1 MTKGKAHGANRQYQL
16 ECRDVLTFRAPQ
28 LVPWL
33 EDGIDVPFN
42 LPDTCWTV
50 DVALRNPSGGLV
62 VAECRRTVNPVK
74 QDDLAAFAHK
84 VERLRKTLGILV
96 AGVFMAKKSLQI
108 GAIKVGQY
116 NNFDLVILEEGAG
129 PPSFSIT
136 FLRYDA
142 EREKRCKDMVMHVP
156 PLSVNLK
163 GTSIK
168 LTHRKTSGES
178 ESR

>member
-1 MTKGKAHGANRQYQL
+1 
-16 ECRDVLTFRAPQ
+16 VLTFRDPQ

-50 DVALRNPSGGLV
+50 DVALRNPLGKLV
-62 VAECRRTVNPVK
+62 VAECRRTIDAVK
-74 QDDLAAFAHK
+74 QEDIAAFAYK
-84 VERLRKTLGILV
+84 VELLRKTLGIPV

-108 GAIKVGQY
+108 GAVKVGQF
-116 NNFDLVILEEGAG
+116 NGIDLVILEEGVG
-129 PPSFSIT
+129 PPGFGIT
-136 FLRYDA
+136 FLRYDK
-142 EREKRCKDMVMHVP
+142 EREKKSRDIIFHVAP
-156 PLSVNLK
+156 FSISLK
-163 GTSIK
+163 GAAAK